1 MIKNIFI
8 LLSLALVSTS
18 AFADKILLL
27 NSNLDS
33 LQARFDYIQSAQTEI
48 KVQYFSIDKDYL
60 SFSTLAIL
68 RDAAARGVKVK
79 ILVDAMHND
88 ILKQTMSALLH
99 SLNPAKQSN
108 IEIKV
113 YNSFNILRPL
123 RYTKRMHDKGLIIDD
138 RVMISGGRNIANG
151 FFGRSGEKKVLPIF
165 EDSDALILDS
175 RSIQMAASYFN
186 DLWNSRFVSNAQLGN
201 FSASALRSLRCP
213 GKTDTATC
221 ERNRVRNVEA
231 VQAEERRINEFI
243 SAFKQRQTSEGYLA
257 QDWEDLATE
266 VGPIEFLYDD
276 VRTQPSNL
284 NKPEHNIADQLYR
297 IILQAKES
305 VTIITPYLVITP
317 EQENLFRQLRERN
330 IRTSI
335 YTNSKGANDVSA
347 AYVGYEKTRELAL
360 RHGVH
365 VYEYQG
371 PDTLHAKL
379 ALIDDNIFYI
389 GSFNWDYRSQNLNR
403 EVGLI
408 VHVPENSDSNLR
420 TDITEKFTRIRRN
433 SCQVGATP
441 CRPVSNVQ
449 LSDLNETELDNLMK
463 AAKRREKSSIRF
475 FRLIYPLI
483 KKQL

>member
-1 MIKNIFI
+1 MA
-8 LLSLALVSTS
+8 LLGST
-18 AFADKILLL
+18 AIADKILLL

-33 LQARFDYIQSAQTEI
+33 LQARFDYIQNAQSEI

-88 ILKQTMSALLH
+88 ILKQTMSALLL
-99 SLNPAKQSN
+99 SLTPEKKSN

-113 YNSFNILRPL
+113 YNSFNLLRPL

-138 RVMISGGRNIANG
+138 KAMISGGRNIANG
-151 FFGRSGEKKVLPIF
+151 FFGRSGERKILPIF
-165 EDSDALILDS
+165 EDSDALILES
-175 RSIQMAASYFN
+175 RSIHNASEYFN
-186 DLWNSRFVSNAQLGN
+186 DLWNSKFVSSASLGQ
-201 FSASALRSLRCP
+201 FSASSLKRLRCP
-213 GKTDTATC
+213 GKTDAASC
-221 ERNRVRNVEA
+221 ERTRQRNVKL
-231 VQAEERRINEFI
+231 VQQEEERINEFI
-243 SAFKQRQTSEGYLA
+243 QAFKARQTADAYEA
-257 QDWEDLATE
+257 QDWNNLATE

-284 NKPEHNIADQLYR
+284 DKPEHNIASQLYNF
-297 IILQAKES
+297 IQQAQES

-317 EQENLFRQLRERN
+317 EQESLFRQLRERN
-330 IRTSI
+330 IRVNL
-335 YTNSKGANDVSA
+335 YTNSKAANDVSA
-347 AYVGYEKTRELAL
+347 AHVGYEKTRELAL
-360 RHGVH
+360 RHNVNL
-365 VYEYQG
+365 YEYQG

-379 ALIDDNIFYI
+379 ALIDGKTFYI

-408 VHVPENSDSNLR
+408 VNLPAYR
-420 TDITEKFTRIRRN
+420 DTALRHDIDEKFGRIARN
-433 SCQVGATP
+433 SCLVRSST
-441 CRPVSNVQ
+441 CSPVSNVQ
-449 LSDLNETELDNLMK
+449 LSDLSETELNNLIHV
-463 AAKRREKSSIRF
+463 AKKRDRANARF

>member
-1 MIKNIFI
+1 MKNTLLFLGMA
-8 LLSLALVSTS
+8 LLSST
-18 AFADKILLL
+18 AIADKILLL

-33 LQARFDYIQSAQTEI
+33 LQARFDHIQNAQTEI

-88 ILKQTMSALLH
+88 ILKQTMSALLL
-99 SLNPAKQSN
+99 SLTPEKKSN

-113 YNSFNILRPL
+113 YNSFNLLRPL

-138 RVMISGGRNIANG
+138 KAMISGGRNIANG
-151 FFGRSGEKKVLPIF
+151 FFGRSGERKILPIF
-165 EDSDALILDS
+165 EDSDALILES
-175 RSIQMAASYFN
+175 RSIDIASEYFN
-186 DLWNSRFVSNAQLGN
+186 DLWNSKFVSSAPLGQ
-201 FSASALRSLRCP
+201 FSASALKHLRCS
-213 GKTDTATC
+213 GKTDVVTC
-221 ERNRVRNVEA
+221 ERNRQRNIKL
-231 VQAEERRINEFI
+231 VQKEEERIHEFI
-243 SAFKQRQTSEGYLA
+243 LAFKDRQAADAYEA
-257 QDWEDLATE
+257 QDWHNLATE

-284 NKPEHNIADQLYR
+284 DKPEHNIAAQLYNF
-297 IILQAKES
+297 IQQAQES

-317 EQENLFRQLRERN
+317 EQESLFRQLRTRN
-330 IRTSI
+330 IKVNV
-335 YTNSKGANDVSA
+335 YTNSKAANDVA
-347 AYVGYEKTRELAL
+347 AAHVGYEKTRELAL
-360 RHGVH
+360 RHGVNL
-365 VYEYQG
+365 YEYQG

-379 ALIDDNIFYI
+379 ALIDGKTFYI

-408 VHVPENSDSNLR
+408 VNLPEYRDTTLR
-420 TDITEKFTRIRRN
+420 HDIDEKFTRITRN
-433 SCQVGATP
+433 SCLVGATTCNP
-441 CRPVSNVQ
+441 SSNVQ
-449 LSDLNETELDNLMK
+449 LSDLSETELNNLIH
-463 AAKRREKSSIRF
+463 AAKKRDKANARF